1 MVTQKKRVKPRK
13 QAGSRPAAGDLRE
26 LVPSWDRSLRAAR
39 RSAKT
44 RKNYLEA
51 AGQLLAY
58 LEAQGMPMQAAAVRR
73 EHVEAYLADLS
84 SVRSASTV
92 ATRYRG
98 LQQLF
103 KWLAEEGEITESPM
117 RNMRPPTIPE
127 APVPVLGDDEL
138 RRLLA
143 TCTGRGFD
151 ERRDGAMIRLF
162 LDTGMRRAEL
172 ARLRVDDIDW
182 DHDVAY
188 VTGKG
193 DRARAC
199 PFGAKTAQALDRYL
213 RVRRQH
219 PQASDGALWLGVRG
233 AMTDSGIAQVLRRR
247 GRQAGLGAIRPHQ
260 LRHTFAHQWLA
271 SGGNEGDLMR
281 LAGWRSRQMLQ
292 RYAASAADERARDAH
307 RRLSPGDRL

>member
-1 MVTQKKRVKPRK
+1 MVTKKKRLSPKK
-13 QAGSRPAAGDLRE
+13 TAASRSAPGELRE

-51 AGQLLAY
+51 AGQLLDY
-58 LEAQGMPMQAAAVRR
+58 LEAQGMPTQAGAVRR
-73 EHVEAYLADLS
+73 EHVEAYLADLA

-127 APVPVLGDDEL
+127 APVPVLGEDEL

-151 ERRDGAMIRLF
+151 ERRDGAVIRLF

-172 ARLRVDDIDW
+172 ASLRVDDIDW

-213 RVRRQH
+213 RARRQH
-219 PQASDGALWLGVRG
+219 PEAASGALWLGVRG

-247 GRQAGLGAIRPHQ
+247 GREAGIGPIRPHQ

>member
-1 MVTQKKRVKPRK
+1 MVTKRKRVSPEKR
-13 QAGSRPAAGDLRE
+13 AVSRTAPGDLRE

-58 LEAQGMPMQAAAVRR
+58 LEAQGMPTQAAAVRR
-73 EHVEAYLADLS
+73 EHVEAYLADLAD
-84 SVRSASTV
+84 VRSASTV

-103 KWLAEEGEITESPM
+103 KWLAEEGEIGESPM
-117 RNMRPPTIPE
+117 RNMRPPAIPE
-127 APVPVLGDDEL
+127 APVPVLGEDEL

-143 TCTGRGFD
+143 TCTGRGLD
-151 ERRDGAMIRLF
+151 ERRDAAIIRLF

-172 ARLRVDDIDW
+172 ANLRVDDIDW

-188 VTGKG
+188 ITGKG
-193 DRARAC
+193 DRGRAC

-213 RVRRQH
+213 RARRQH
-219 PQASDGALWLGVRG
+219 PQAGTDALWLGVRG
-233 AMTDSGIAQVLRRR
+233 PMTDSGIAQVLRRR
-247 GRQAGLGAIRPHQ
+247 GREAGIGPIRPHQ